1 MPIISRNFLT
11 LPLAGLLYLAP
22 AGGLQA
28 QESGDAKKCIDADK
42 VSGYRIVSD
51 ELIRLEM
58 RGQKD
63 VLLRLKRHCPQLHY
77 HKYMSFTPVNGQI
90 CARFDDIITRSGTP
104 CRIES
109 FSDVPDE
116 SVEVGQ

>member
-1 MPIISRNFLT
+1 MRSFSRYFLT
-11 LPLAGLLYLAP
+11 LPLAGLLCLAP
-22 AGGLQA
+22 AEALVA
-28 QESGDAKKCIDADK
+28 QDSGDAKKCIDADK

-58 RGQKD
+58 QGQKD

-77 HKYMSFTPVNGQI
+77 HKYMSFTPVNGQL

-109 FSDVPDE
+109 FSDIPDDPAE
-116 SVEVGQ
+116 AGQ

>member
-1 MPIISRNFLT
+1 MPNISRYVLPV
-11 LPLAGLLYLAP
+11 PLAGLLCLAS
-22 AGGLQA
+22 AGPLLA

-58 RGQKD
+58 QGQKD

-77 HKYMSFTPVNGQI
+77 HKYMSFTPVNGQL

-109 FSDVPDE
+109 FSEVSDE
-116 SVEVGQ
+116 PAEAGR